1 MTRAKQ
7 FWKSMV
13 VALQV
18 KHMKDVHHHDAAR
31 RQEMGIRAPP
41 QPLDHTITTAERVY
55 VAELHGDN
63 DAFCRCSVCSR
74 EISKSC
80 SVKHFTSKKHA
91 LEPEVVKT
99 WLVVSDGTALRSGR
113 GHKLRLSAALPAASP
128 TDVADTDE
136 EVDAVAANLA
146 I

>member
-18 KHMKDVHHHDAAR
+18 KHMKNVHHHNAAR
-31 RQEMGIRAPP
+31 RQEMGVRAPP

-63 DAFCRCSVCSR
+63 DAFCRCSVCRCSVCSR

-99 WLVVSDGTALRSGR
+99 GMVVSDGTALRNG
-113 GHKLRLSAALPAASP
+113 GVHKLRLSAAPPPARPMSRHR
-128 TDVADTDE
+128 
-136 EVDAVAANLA
+136 
-146 I
+146 